1 MYIVWGNNIF
11 AHELTLVRFARRIE
25 QPSAGAHHQCRIAS
39 RAIAQRRRQLECD
52 FTISRAK
59 EYQQIEASLSV

>member
-11 AHELTLVRFARRIE
+11 AHELTLVQFARRME
-25 QPSAGAHHQCRIAS
+25 QPTAGAHDWCRIAS
-39 RAIAQRRRQLECD
+39 RAIAQRRRQIECD

-59 EYQQIEASLSV
+59 EYQRTEASLSV